1 MKKLLGL
8 VLAAGL
14 LTGTGCLLTA
24 PPTVTPVPQPPPPPV
39 AVKTYPPVTPDQVT
53 AQNGRQI
60 AQALK
65 DEMDREARQDS
76 LTPPR

>member
-1 MKKLLGL
+1 MKKLFGM
-8 VLAAGL
+8 VLSAGL
-14 LTGTGCLLTA
+14 LLSAGCLLTT
-24 PPTVTPVPQPPPPPV
+24 PPTVTPVTQPPPPV

-76 LTPPR
+76 LTPR